1 MGSKARLRCLN
12 CAQPSGA
19 PLDLDAVYYTQCITT
34 VYNNCITTDHGL
46 CLPPLSAL
54 CSGPKQR
61 AYETALAR
69 LQRAEEDSS
78 TGAAVVVVQEA
89 EVGGSGGSDGGGSEK
104 DSDGRSNSGDD
115 NDGGGVAGD
124 VKSVLVDQAS
134 QRAAAQVARLDAA
147 KLAYLSSLVVDQT
160 QLGKARRGLLQAAT
174 LVQAV
179 AAAAA
184 PAAASALQQKKPVIK
199 QVKKARAILETADQ
213 LFEYMAAQAPE
224 WVREA
229 VAAAS
234 FSSALQLI
242 GAGLQ
247 LLLQRVQQQDAVA
260 RAFLTPR
267 DQVLPRLLRLLE
279 QVR

>member
-1 MGSKARLRCLN
+1 M
-12 CAQPSGA
+12 
-19 PLDLDAVYYTQCITT
+19 
-34 VYNNCITTDHGL
+34 

-54 CSGPKQR
+54 CSGPQQR

-78 TGAAVVVVQEA
+78 AGAAAAVVQET
-89 EVGGSGGSDGGGSEK
+89 EVGGSGGGDGGGSK
-104 DSDGRSNSGDD
+104 NHSDDGSSSGDS
-115 NDGGGVAGD
+115 NDGGGGSSSGGVAGGAKL
-124 VKSVLVDQAS
+124 VPVDQAS
-134 QRAAAQVARLDAA
+134 QRAAAQVARLDVA

-184 PAAASALQQKKPVIK
+184 PAAASALQQKKPEVK
-199 QVKKARAILETADQ
+199 QVTTFMKKARAILETADL
-213 LFEYMAAQAPE
+213 LFEHMAVVAPA

-242 GAGLQ
+242 DAGLQ
-247 LLLQRVQQQDAVA
+247 LLLQRVQQQDALS
-260 RAFLTPR
+260 RAFFMPR